1 MRLQTIIIAALMTG
15 GCATHQGQPSLFGES
30 KPNQGIPVVD
40 KSTHI
45 SSPMVMRGAEVISKP
60 AYKEAVKHDQLAEA
74 EVFVP
79 PPPTAST
86 TFTVNEKPSQLSQ
99 AELMAPAPAPA
110 QSTAPATMQVSD
122 AAEFKPLAVSQPPTA
137 VKPPV
142 AAKPKISAAEKAEI
156 DRLTLK
162 YAESDVNAAYK
173 LAKLLYKAQRN
184 EEADVVV
191 DFAARN
197 NNVPAMLLYSERLLS
212 QGDLMNS
219 NQWLELAA
227 DAGSAE
233 AKAKLGGGSHVN

>member
-74 EVFVP
+74 KVFVP
-79 PPPTAST
+79 SPPTAST
-86 TFTVNEKPSQLSQ
+86 TFTVNEQPGQLSQ
-99 AELMAPAPAPA
+99 AELMAPAPA
-110 QSTAPATMQVSD
+110 QSTAPAKMQVPD
-122 AAEFKPLAVSQPPTA
+122 AAEFKPLAVSQPPAA

-142 AAKPKISAAEKAEI
+142 AAKPKISAADKAEI

-173 LAKLLYKAQRN
+173 LAKLLYKVQRN

-191 DFAARN
+191 DYAARN

>member
-1 MRLQTIIIAALMTG
+1 MRLQTIIIATLMTG
-15 GCATHQGQPSLFGES
+15 GCASHQGQPTLFGAS

-45 SSPMVMRGAEVISKP
+45 SGPVVMRGDEMISKP
-60 AYKEAVKHDQLAEA
+60 VYQEAVQHDQLAQA

-79 PPPTAST
+79 PPPTASA
-86 TFTVNEKPSQLSQ
+86 TFSVNEQPSQLSQ
-99 AELMAPAPAPA
+99 AELMAPAPVQTTP
-110 QSTAPATMQVSD
+110 PATMQVADTSQ
-122 AAEFKPLAVSQPPTA
+122 FTPLAVSKAPVE
-137 VKPPV
+137 VKPP

-173 LAKLLYKAQRN
+173 LAKLLYKVQRN

-219 NQWLELAA
+219 NQWLESAA

-233 AKAKLGGGSHVN
+233 AKAKLGGGSRVN

>member
-15 GCATHQGQPSLFGES
+15 GCASHQGQSSLFGES
-30 KPNQGIPVVD
+30 KPNRGIPVVD

-45 SSPMVMRGAEVISKP
+45 SSPVVMRGAEVISKP
-60 AYKEAVKHDQLAEA
+60 AYREAEKHDQLAQA

-79 PPPTAST
+79 APPIAST
-86 TFTVNEKPSQLSQ
+86 TFTVNEQPGQLSQ
-99 AELMAPAPAPA
+99 AELTAPAPAPVKA
-110 QSTAPATMQVSD
+110 DTPARMQAPD
-122 AAEFKPLAVSQPPTA
+122 AAEFKPLVVSQPPTV
-137 VKPPV
+137 VKTPV

-173 LAKLLYKAQRN
+173 LAKLLYKVQRN

-191 DFAARN
+191 DYAARN

-227 DAGSAE
+227 DAGSKE
-233 AKAKLGGGSHVN
+233 AKAKLGEGSHVN

>member
-15 GCATHQGQPSLFGES
+15 GCATHQGQSTLFGEG

-45 SSPMVMRGAEVISKP
+45 SSPVVMRGGEVISKP
-60 AYKEAVKHDQLAEA
+60 AYKEAVKLDQMAEA

-79 PPPTAST
+79 LPSTTST
-86 TFTVNEKPSQLSQ
+86 TFTVNEQPGQLSQ
-99 AELMAPAPAPA
+99 TELMAPAPA
-110 QSTAPATMQVSD
+110 QSSSTTMNQIAD
-122 AAEFKPLAVSQPPTA
+122 ASEFKPLETTQLPVEVTPPAV
-137 VKPPV
+137 
-142 AAKPKISAAEKAEI
+142 AKPKISEADKAEI

-162 YAESDVNAAYK
+162 YAESDVDAAYK
-173 LAKLLYKAQRN
+173 LAKLLYKVQRN

-191 DFAARN
+191 DYAARN

-227 DAGSAE
+227 DAGSKE
-233 AKAKLGGGSHVN
+233 AKAKLGEGSHVN

>member
-30 KPNQGIPVVD
+30 KPNRGIPVVD

-45 SSPMVMRGAEVISKP
+45 SSPVVMRGAEVISKP
-60 AYKEAVKHDQLAEA
+60 AYREAEKHDQLAEA

-79 PPPTAST
+79 TPPTAST
-86 TFTVNEKPSQLSQ
+86 TFTVNEQPGQLSQ
-99 AELMAPAPAPA
+99 AELMAPAQSPAPA
-110 QSTAPATMQVSD
+110 AMQVPD
-122 AAEFKPLAVSQPPTA
+122 AAEFKPLAVSQPPAA

-142 AAKPKISAAEKAEI
+142 AAKPKISAADKAEI

-173 LAKLLYKAQRN
+173 LAKLLYKVQRN

-191 DFAARN
+191 DYAARN

-233 AKAKLGGGSHVN
+233 AKAKLGEGSHVN